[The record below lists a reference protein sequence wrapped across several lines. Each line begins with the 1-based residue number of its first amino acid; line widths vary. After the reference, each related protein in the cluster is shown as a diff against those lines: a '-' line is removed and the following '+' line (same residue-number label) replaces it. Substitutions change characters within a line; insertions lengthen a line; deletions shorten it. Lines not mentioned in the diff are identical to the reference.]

1 MDKAIKAAAWVFVI
15 VGGVINVVFLFA
27 PDTERYPMWALAPVL
42 IGVVLLLV
50 YVSRRKR
57 IQE

>member
-1 MDKAIKAAAWVFVI
+1 MDKAIRAAAWFFVI
-15 VGGVINVVFLFA
+15 TGGVINVVFLFT
-27 PDTERYPMWALAPVL
+27 PNTDSYPMWALVPVL
-42 IGVVLLLV
+42 IGVALLIA

>member
-27 PDTERYPMWALAPVL
+27 PNTDSYPMWALAPVL
-42 IGVVLLLV
+42 IGVALLTILL
-50 YVSRRKR
+50 SRRKR